1 MSTLAKALLQ
11 HFFHDKGI
19 VHQFCNPATHQ
30 LASPYYKFP
39 VCWFT
44 DKFPTVTAVHEYHT
58 ATRDLPNGSEY
69 FVIVLFTNET
79 ESVYIKF
86 EGSYTS
92 YDGMKPKFV
101 YEVFPKEVTV
111 TQYHRK

>member
-1 MSTLAKALLQ
+1 MSLAKALIT
-11 HFFHDKGI
+11 HFTHDKGI
-19 VHQFCNPATHQ
+19 VDQFFNPENYPLT
-30 LASPYYKFP
+30 STYYKFP
-39 VCWFT
+39 TCWFA

-58 ATRDLPNGSEY
+58 PTRDLPNGSEY
-69 FVIVLFTNET
+69 FVVVLFTNET

-92 YDGMKPKFV
+92 YDGMKPNLV

-111 TQYHRK
+111 TQYQRK